1 MDSVSKKR
9 AQQNNL
15 TSTVDVFNAT
25 RYNEQND
32 TDKEDYVMD
41 RVENK
46 TLESIGAFS
55 VEWAVFE
62 QVLFGKECKMAAI
75 VKDISHEPIENDELL
90 KTSWQFFDALLRFA
104 GERDK
109 VLPSLKFRT
118 SEAEREANAAVAKWI
133 YGDNVTYLALIA
145 AIFRIRCNMF
155 HGEKMV
161 WMLDRQ
167 QEIFDTASEVLDKC
181 IEMRDQLPMVCEQA
195 DLNR

>member
-55 VEWAVFE
+55 V
-62 QVLFGKECKMAAI
+62 GKECKMAAI

-90 KTSWQFFDALLRFA
+90 KASWQFFDALLRFA